1 MYLLLYCKRGY
12 FDKWSNKCSD
22 TGDGTVFLMKTRETC
37 CLASLYNRSGKM
49 RRKQSQ
55 WSYMEYW
62 NTSKMRDRPQNKNE
76 KKNPDQRHG
85 WVQVTWLHME
95 VVNLQMLHV
104 YYEHRSGTVY
114 TWSNLCT
121 NNKINYWLHM
131 VQKKKLSTLVAYTAK
146 LVVHEI
152 HGQFLSF

>member
-1 MYLLLYCKRGY
+1 
-12 FDKWSNKCSD
+12 
-22 TGDGTVFLMKTRETC
+22 
-37 CLASLYNRSGKM
+37 
-49 RRKQSQ
+49 
-55 WSYMEYW
+55 
-62 NTSKMRDRPQNKNE
+62 MRDRPQNKNE

-131 VQKKKLSTLVAYTAK
+131 VKKKKLSTLVAYTAK